1 VRLRDSPIG
10 LHIGVIWKDDR
21 GKKIAVEER
30 EMNGSKIATF
40 ALRRSSSPAVTASR
54 AIGRSA
60 WRGAE
65 VRSDRKEEAAAMTT
79 ASDGGFFLPLFPLPN
94 LVFFP
99 QTRLPLHVFESRY
112 LQLIADVM
120 ASDQRFGIVLLRP
133 GYKSDYFGAPPVYA
147 CGTVAHVEQTVTLDD
162 GRYNILVHGETRF
175 RIIDEVS
182 REPYRVA
189 RVAAQAQVEGDAAAA
204 YAQRTWLTELSQQY
218 LHFLPEQGAVPE
230 IASVG
235 LEALTNALIMSLT
248 LDVAEKQRLLETDDL
263 VARAE
268 EVADELQGRIENLQ
282 FLAPFRQGGD
292 PSRN

>member
-1 VRLRDSPIG
+1 
-10 LHIGVIWKDDR
+10 
-21 GKKIAVEER
+21 
-30 EMNGSKIATF
+30 
-40 ALRRSSSPAVTASR
+40 
-54 AIGRSA
+54 
-60 WRGAE
+60 
-65 VRSDRKEEAAAMTT
+65 MTPFPE
-79 ASDGGFFLPLFPLPN
+79 GEFLLPLFPLPN

-99 QTRLPLHVFESRY
+99 QTRLPLHVFEPRY
-112 LQLIADVM
+112 RQLITDVI

-133 GYKSDYFGAPPVYA
+133 GYESNYFGAPAVYA

-162 GRYNILVHGETRF
+162 GRYNILVHGQTRF
-175 RIIDEVS
+175 RILDEFS

-189 RVAAQAQVEGDAAAA
+189 RVIAQPQVESDATAA
-204 YAQRTWLTELSQQY
+204 YAQRMWLTELSQQY
-218 LHFLPEQGAVPE
+218 LRYLPEQDAVPE
-230 IASVG
+230 IASVS

-268 EVADELQGRIENLQ
+268 EVGDELQGRIENLQ